1 MESEVKRAGAAA
13 GSHVHVPPPA
23 VKTCGLPLMQM
34 GNTLRMFTYRIVFK
48 L

>member
-13 GSHVHVPPPA
+13 GIHVQDPPPV
-23 VKTCGLPLMQM
+23 VKTCGLPLLQM
-34 GNTLRMFTYRIVFK
+34 GNTLRMFTYKIVFK